1 MKIKL
6 VVFQK
11 LRGENTYDNR
21 GKEKEQEQWDFL

>member
-11 LRGENTYDNR
+11 LRGENTYNNR
-21 GKEKEQEQWDFL
+21 EKEQEQWDFL